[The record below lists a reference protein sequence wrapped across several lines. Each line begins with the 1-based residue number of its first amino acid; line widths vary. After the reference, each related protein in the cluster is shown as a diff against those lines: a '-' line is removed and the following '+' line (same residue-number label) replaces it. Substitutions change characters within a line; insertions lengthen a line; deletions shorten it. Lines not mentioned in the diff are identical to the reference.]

1 MQIQERDV
9 YRKVDLIAS
18 LAESETGGEANNF
31 TMQWN
36 LPHLQQFSDRKLYL
50 VLENAAFTG
59 NPENNTGNNFNT
71 ILAVEGLQLNNDIRG
86 TSQPNTLAFL
96 PYAIHDTAYKG
107 LYFDKSIPEIL
118 MPLMAVP
125 DRYVTFRLLKAT
137 TPHADVLTAG
147 GIQLYTAIDMK
158 FSLYIMKEKR

>member
-18 LAESETGGEANNF
+18 LAESETGGAANNF
-31 TMQWN
+31 TVQWN
-36 LPHLQQFSDRKLYL
+36 LPHLQQYSDRKLYL
-50 VLENAAFTG
+50 VLENAAFTV

-71 ILAVEGLQLNNDIRG
+71 ILAVEGLQFNNDIRG

-96 PYAIHDTAYKG
+96 PYSIHDTAYKG
-107 LYFDKSIPEIL
+107 LYFDKSIPQIT

-125 DRYVTFRLLKAT
+125 DRYVNFRLLKAT
-137 TPHADVLTAG
+137 TPHADALTAG

-158 FSLYIMKEKR
+158 FTLFIMKEKR